1 MKHEAIGSGE
11 EAEEP
16 TTSAEPGRREVLV
29 QTRVFLGIGVIV
41 TAMAVIY
48 LTTAYEAAGSVMLVV
63 TAGLSFVC
71 GGYLLVHLRS
81 AAVPAGDL
89 KEGTTDPYLPH
100 ASIWPFWLGAAAFLV
115 TNGLILGTWF
125 LVPGGLLMIAA
136 VAGFIAQSR
145 ARS

>member
-11 EAEEP
+11 EAAEP
-16 TTSAEPGRREVLV
+16 TTGAEPGRREVLV

-48 LTTAYEAAGSVMLVV
+48 LITAYEAAGSVMLVV
-63 TAGLSFVC
+63 AAGLSFVC
-71 GGYLLVHLRS
+71 GGYLLVQLRS
-81 AAVPAGDL
+81 AAPAGGL
-89 KEGTTDPYLPH
+89 KEGSTDPYLPH

-136 VAGFIAQSR
+136 LAGFIIQSR

>member
-1 MKHEAIGSGE
+1 MTHEAVGPEE

-16 TTSAEPGRREVLV
+16 TTGRAPGRREVLV
-29 QTRVFLGIGVIV
+29 QTRVFLGIGAIV
-41 TAMAVIY
+41 TVMAAIY
-48 LTTAYEAAGSVMLVV
+48 LTTAYEEAGSVMLVLA
-63 TAGLSFVC
+63 AGLSFVC
-71 GGYLLVHLRS
+71 GGYLLVYLRGS
-81 AAVPAGDL
+81 SQPAGDP
-89 KEGTTDPYLPH
+89 KDGSNAPYLPH
-100 ASIWPFWLGAAAFLV
+100 ASIWPFWIGAAAFLV